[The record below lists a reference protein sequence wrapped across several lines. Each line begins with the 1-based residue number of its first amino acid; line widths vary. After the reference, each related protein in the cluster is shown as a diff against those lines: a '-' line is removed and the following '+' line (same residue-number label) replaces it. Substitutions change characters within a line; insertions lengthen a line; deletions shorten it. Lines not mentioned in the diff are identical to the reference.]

1 MLVRSATAPVSSGIL
16 LHPFTAGAIRH
27 HRQVSSHH
35 VTPAGKLYP
44 VTGEQGCYTEGMHS
58 IKEIFKKGPGPS
70 SSHTLGPMNAALYMK
85 HRHPQADAWK
95 VRLQGSLALTGK
107 GHLTDDILIR
117 TLGPATEVTF
127 DLKGTPVHPN
137 TMYIT
142 ALQDGEEL
150 ETVQFVSIGGGKLE
164 INGVPAANTPEIYP
178 HSTMA
183 AIRRWCKEQDITLD
197 QYVDMVEGPGLNDYL
212 DDIMDAMLASV
223 REGLA
228 AEGILPGSLK
238 LKRVAKELHEDAL
251 ACTDPDEIFH
261 LLLASY
267 AFAASEQNAAGG
279 FVVTAPTMGSCG
291 ILPALI
297 YHFLHDRNYSRAQLL
312 KGLKVAGLVGNLIQT
327 NATISGAKGG
337 CQAEVGAACAMGS
350 AMIAC
355 AAGQSDGQ
363 VEYAAEMGLEHHLG
377 LTCDPVGGYVMIPC
391 IERNAMAA
399 LRCVD
404 NARLSRHILRVKHER
419 VSFDHVVEAM
429 NITGMKLPMELK
441 ESSLGGLAVVI
452 PDGCD
457 SQGQ

>member
-1 MLVRSATAPVSSGIL
+1 
-16 LHPFTAGAIRH
+16 
-27 HRQVSSHH
+27 
-35 VTPAGKLYP
+35 
-44 VTGEQGCYTEGMHS
+44 MHS

-70 SSHTLGPMNAALYMK
+70 SSHTLGPMNAALFAK
-85 HRHPQADAWK
+85 HAHPQADRYEA
-95 VRLQGSLALTGK
+95 VLQGSLALTGK
-107 GHLTDDILIR
+107 GHLTDEILIK
-117 TLGPATEVTF
+117 TLGENTKVNF
-127 DLKGTPVHPN
+127 DLKAAPAHPN

-142 ALQDGEEL
+142 AFRGDEVLGRH
-150 ETVQFVSIGGGKLE
+150 QFVSIGGGKLE
-164 INGVPAANTPEIYP
+164 IDGVPVAATPEIYP
-178 HSTMA
+178 HSTMT
-183 AIRRWCKEQDITLD
+183 AIRLWCKEQGITLD
-197 QYVDMVEGPGLNDYL
+197 QYVDMVEGPDLNEWL
-212 DDIMDAMLASV
+212 EDIMDTMIHSV
-223 REGLA
+223 ETGLQA
-228 AEGILPGSLK
+228 QGILPGSLK
-238 LKRVAKELHEDAL
+238 LKRVARELHEDAL

-267 AFAASEQNAAGG
+267 AFAASEQNASGG
-279 FVVTAPTMGSCG
+279 IVVTAPTMGSCG

-297 YHFLHDRNYSRAQLL
+297 YHFLNDRHYKREQLL

-452 PDGCD
+452 PDGAEN
-457 SQGQ
+457 SQPMCGNSQEHK

>member
-1 MLVRSATAPVSSGIL
+1 MTR
-16 LHPFTAGAIRH
+16 RW
-27 HRQVSSHH
+27 
-35 VTPAGKLYP
+35 
-44 VTGEQGCYTEGMHS
+44 YTEDMHS

-85 HRHPQADAWK
+85 HQYPQADRWK
-95 VRLQGSLALTGK
+95 AELQGSLALTGK
-107 GHLTDDILIR
+107 GHLTDEILIR
-117 TLGPATEVTF
+117 TLGENTEVVF
-127 DLKGTPVHPN
+127 NLKASPEHPN

-142 ALQDGEEL
+142 AFQGSDALGTD
-150 ETVQFVSIGGGKLE
+150 QFVSIGGGKLE
-164 INGVPAANTPEIYP
+164 INGVPAASTPEIYP

-183 AIRRWCKEQDITLD
+183 AIRLWCKEQDITLD
-197 QYVDMVEGPGLNDYL
+197 QYVDMVEGPELTAYL
-212 DDIMDAMLASV
+212 EDIMDTMIQSV
-223 REGLA
+223 QDGLKAEGL
-228 AEGILPGSLK
+228 LPGSLK

-279 FVVTAPTMGSCG
+279 TVVTAPTMGSCV

-297 YHFLHDRNYSRAQLL
+297 YHFIHDRHYKREQLM

-399 LRCVD
+399 LRSVD

-452 PDGCD
+452 PNEA
-457 SQGQ
+457 QEQ